1 MVIWITGLSGSGK
14 TTLATALRDLVKPS
28 NPHVVLID
36 GDIIREAFGA
46 SLGYSEADRTTQIG
60 RIQRLAKI
68 LSDQDLIVIVAA
80 LYAHPDLLEWNRRYL
95 RNYNEV
101 YIQAS
106 MDLLRQRDQK
116 QLYSTASATRT
127 ANVVGIDIPWHE
139 PTDSHH
145 LFAADDGIAPVDMAH
160 QLAAELGLIDATITQ
175 SAGATA
181 S

>member
-14 TTLATALRDLVKPS
+14 TTLATALRDLLRPG
-28 NPHVVLID
+28 NPQVVLID
-36 GDIIREAFGA
+36 GDVIREAFGA
-46 SLGYSEADRTTQIG
+46 SLGYSEADRATQIG

-80 LYAHPDLLEWNRRYL
+80 LYAHPDLLAWNRKNL
-95 RNYNEV
+95 NNYNEV
-101 YIQAS
+101 YIRAS
-106 MDLLRQRDQK
+106 MDLLRRRDQK

-139 PTDSHH
+139 PTDFDH
-145 LFAADDGIAPVDMAH
+145 LFAADDGIAPANMAR
-160 QLAAELGLIDATITQ
+160 QLAAELGLIDVTIMK